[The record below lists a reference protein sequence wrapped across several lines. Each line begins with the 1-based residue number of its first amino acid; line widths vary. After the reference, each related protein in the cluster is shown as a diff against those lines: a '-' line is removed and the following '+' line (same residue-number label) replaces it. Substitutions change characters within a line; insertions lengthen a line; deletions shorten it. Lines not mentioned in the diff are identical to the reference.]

1 MVIDCP
7 RIAFCALRGNS
18 GKTLLTVGV
27 VACLQSEGKTISPFK
42 KGPDYIDAAW
52 LALAAGRPCYN
63 LDAFLMERRGIFS
76 SFSFH
81 TSQTDG
87 AIVEGNRGIFDGL
100 DEKGTYS
107 SAELAKMLGIPVIL
121 IVDCN
126 MATRTVAAMVLGCQH
141 FDPDVAIK
149 GVVLNRIRGNRHS
162 SIIKNAIEE
171 SCGLP
176 VLGVIPNIE
185 GRIFPERHMGLVPP
199 QEHPGA
205 KRAVDDASRIV
216 EQYVDI
222 ERIWKIATS
231 TPSLN
236 CSNPAYHSE
245 KTELELYSSKKPRIG
260 YIRDSAF
267 WFYYP
272 DNIEALEYLGAE
284 MVECNGLIQN
294 SLPSLDAL
302 YIGGGFP
309 ETHAEALA
317 ANIGFRR
324 DLYSAIER
332 GLPVYA
338 ECGGLLYLGEKL
350 IVDGKEFP
358 MAGVFP
364 LTFILERRP
373 QAHGYTV
380 LEVIESNPYFSIGET
395 LHGHEFHYS
404 RIIEEKE
411 CELALAFKVKRGYG
425 IDGRKDGLCYKNV
438 LATYSHVHTLGTK
451 SWAKGLFDRAVL
463 YSQNSRKEKEAA
475 LYCEKG
481 LSVAL
486 NF

>member
-18 GKTLLTVGV
+18 GKTLLTVGTV
-27 VACLQSEGKTISPFK
+27 TCLHNEGREISPFK

-63 LDAFLMERRGIFS
+63 LDVFLMERRGIFS

-81 TSQTDG
+81 TNQADG

-121 IVDCN
+121 IVDCK
-126 MATRTVAAMVLGCQH
+126 MTTRTVAAMVLGCQH
-141 FDPDVAIK
+141 FDLDVAIK
-149 GVVLNRIRGNRHS
+149 GVVLNRIRGSRHG
-162 SIIKNAIEE
+162 SIIKRAIEE
-171 SCGLP
+171 NCGIP
-176 VLGVIPNIE
+176 VLGQIPNIE
-185 GRIFPERHMGLVPP
+185 GRVFPERHMGLVPP

-205 KRAVDDASRIV
+205 KRAIDEASKIAD
-216 EQYVDI
+216 QNVDI
-222 ERIWKIATS
+222 EGVWKIATS
-231 TPSLN
+231 ASSLN
-236 CSNPAYHSE
+236 SSIPDYHSE
-245 KTELELYSSKKPRIG
+245 KAESGLYVSKKPRIG
-260 YIRDSAF
+260 YIRDAAF

-284 MVECNGLIQN
+284 MVECNGLVQD

-309 ETHAEALA
+309 ETHAEVLA

-324 DLYSAIER
+324 ALQGAIER

-338 ECGGLLYLGEKL
+338 ECGGLLYLGERL
-350 IVDGKEFP
+350 IIDGKEFP

-364 LTFILERRP
+364 LTFVLERRP

-380 LEVIESNPYFSIGET
+380 LEVIEPNPYFFKGEI

-404 RIIEEKE
+404 RIIEEKK
-411 CELALAFKVKRGYG
+411 CELTLAFEVKRGYG
-425 IDGRKDGLCYKNV
+425 IDGMKDGLCYKNV
-438 LATYSHVHTLGTK
+438 LATYSHVHASGA
-451 SWAKGLFDRAVL
+451 SAWAKGLFGRAVQ
-463 YSQNSRKEKEAA
+463 YSQDSKREKDAA
-475 LYCEKG
+475 
-481 LSVAL
+481 
-486 NF
+486 

>member
-1 MVIDCP
+1 MVIDRP

-18 GKTLLTVGV
+18 GKTLLTVGA
-27 VACLQSEGKTISPFK
+27 VACLRSEGKEISPFK

-52 LALAAGRPCYN
+52 LTLAAGRPCYN
-63 LDAFLMERRGIFS
+63 LDLFLMERRGIFS

-81 TSQTDG
+81 TDQADG
-87 AIVEGNRGIFDGL
+87 AIVEGNRGIFDGF

-107 SAELAKMLGIPVIL
+107 SAELVKMLGIPVIL

-126 MATRTVAAMVLGCQH
+126 MTTRTVAAMVLGCQH

-162 SIIKNAIEE
+162 SIIKSAIQEN
-171 SCGLP
+171 CGIP
-176 VLGVIPNIE
+176 VLGAIPNIE
-185 GRIFPERHMGLVPP
+185 GRVFPERHMGLVPP

-205 KRAVDDASRIV
+205 RRAVDEAAKMV

-222 ERIWKIATS
+222 KGIWKIAAS
-231 TPSLN
+231 APSLN
-236 CSNPAYHSE
+236 CNIPAYHSE
-245 KTELELYSSKKPRIG
+245 KTESGLHSSKKPRIG

-284 MVECNGLIQN
+284 MVECNGLVQKD
-294 SLPSLDAL
+294 LPSIDAL

-309 ETHAEALA
+309 ETHAEVLA

-324 DLYSAIER
+324 ALRSAIEG

-338 ECGGLLYLGEKL
+338 ECGGLLYLGERL
-350 IVDGKEFP
+350 IIDGKEFP

-364 LTFILERRP
+364 LTFVLERRP

-380 LEVIESNPYFSIGET
+380 LEVKESNPYFSIGET

-404 RIIEEKE
+404 RIIEEKK
-411 CELALAFKVKRGYG
+411 CELALAFEVKRGYG

-438 LATYSHVHTLGTK
+438 LATYSHVHALGTRA
-451 SWAKGLFDRAVL
+451 WAKGLFDRAVL
-463 YSQNSRKEKEAA
+463 FSRNSRKEKDAVS
-475 LYCEKG
+475 YSEKG
-481 LSVAL
+481 VSVAS